1 MNLRGMRGVRWLF
14 RSRAEMADD
23 VDEEIAFHLRMRAE
37 SLEREGRT
45 RAEAEAEARREFGEV
60 AGLRSSL
67 LMSDT
72 RVQRRLRWSVVVDEL
87 RQDTSFAVRSLRRA
101 PAFAA
106 VALGT
111 LALSLGAA
119 VAMFSVVNAVVLR
132 PLPYDEPGRL
142 VLLSPGQN
150 SNITLAETLESN
162 VRGLAAVSG
171 MSQWGLTLTGA
182 GEAVSLEA
190 QVVEPAF
197 FDVFAV
203 RPSVGRVFREDERDP
218 ARSDVVIVSDAIWR
232 ARFGAD
238 PSIIGRRIDVDGY
251 GHRSREV
258 IGIMPRG
265 FEAPLTAS
273 SPEPHLWVPLT
284 LVPGRTIATDS
295 SWYVNTVAA
304 RMHAGVG
311 VADIARDVRGT
322 MERLRA
328 EFSQI
333 SEDDV
338 RQSGAA
344 GMLDSVVGDARRTL
358 WILLGAVGLVLLL
371 ACANLAN
378 LLLARGARRRQE
390 LAARAALGA
399 SRARLVRELV
409 TESVLLAA
417 LGATLGLALAGA
429 LLQLLRVSEVS
440 GLPRAADLGLDIR
453 VVVFAC
459 VATTMCVLLF
469 GVLPALFA
477 TAGDLRPSLGPGSRV
492 RGQSRS
498 GRRFGSMLIGGEV
511 ALAMVLVTGAGLLI
525 SSFRVLRSV
534 DPGMDASDVLA
545 VRLAPA
551 SAEYDGERAVQL
563 YNELFER
570 LRRLPGVSD
579 VGAIHLLPFTG
590 GNWRFPYLADGHEPP
605 ANAPLPSANFRVVTP
620 SYFDALDI
628 GLVAGRAFDS
638 RDQRNSEPVGIIN
651 RRLADQLWPGEQA
664 VGREIRMFGNS
675 PIRVVGVVGDVRQ
688 HGLDTTPEPEIYR
701 PISQWTLSSMTVTVE
716 SAGSLAALEP
726 MVRAAVRAMDENIP
740 VTEVRP
746 LDSVIHESL
755 ARRRFFAAVL
765 TTFGAVAMLLGII
778 GIYGVM
784 TYNAASRVPEFGVR
798 IALGA
803 THGDVLRL
811 AFAAG
816 LTPVAVGLAGG
827 TAAAMAA
834 GRLISGL
841 LYGIQPHDPATLLV
855 AIIVL
860 GGAASLASWIP
871 ARRFSRV
878 DPVSVLGS
886 N

>member
-1 MNLRGMRGVRWLF
+1 MSLRGMRGVRWLF
-14 RSRAEMADD
+14 RSRNEMAYD
-23 VDEEIAFHLRMRAE
+23 VDEEIEFHIAMRTE

-45 RAEAEAEARREFGEV
+45 RAEAEAEARREFGDV
-60 AGLRSSL
+60 SGLRRSL
-67 LMSDT
+67 LTTDA
-72 RVQRRLRWSVVVDEL
+72 RVQRRLKWSVVVDEV
-87 RQDTSFAVRSLRRA
+87 RQDTSFALRSLRRS
-101 PAFAA
+101 PGFA
-106 VALGT
+106 VVSLGT
-111 LALSLGAA
+111 LALSMGAA

-142 VLLSPGQN
+142 VQLSPGQN
-150 SNITLAETLESN
+150 SNITMAETLERD
-162 VRGLAAVSG
+162 VRGLAAVTG
-171 MSQWGLTLTGA
+171 MSQWALTLTGA
-182 GEAVSLEA
+182 GEAVALEA

-203 RPSVGRVFREDERDP
+203 RPAVGRAFREDERDP
-218 ARSDVVIVSDAIWR
+218 ALSDVVVLSDALWR
-232 ARFGAD
+232 TRFGAD
-238 PSIIGRRIDVDGY
+238 ASIIGRRIDVDGY

-258 IGIMPRG
+258 IGVMPAD
-265 FEAPLTAS
+265 FEPPLTGSA
-273 SPEPHLWVPLT
+273 PQPQLWVPLT
-284 LVPGRTIATDS
+284 FIPGRTIATDS

-304 RMHAGVG
+304 RMHAGVD
-311 VADIARDVRGT
+311 VEDIARDVRSA

-333 SEDDV
+333 SEDAV
-338 RQSGAA
+338 RQAGAA
-344 GMLDSVVGDARRTL
+344 GLLESVVGDARRTL
-358 WILLGAVGLVLLL
+358 WTLLGAVGLVLLL

-399 SRARLVRELV
+399 PRSRIVRELI
-409 TESVLLAA
+409 TESALLAA
-417 LGATLGLALAGA
+417 LGMTLGLVLAQV
-429 LLQLLRVSEVS
+429 LLQLLRVSAVS

-453 VVVFAC
+453 VIAFAGT
-459 VATTMCVLLF
+459 ATTICVLLF
-469 GVLPALFA
+469 GVLPALYA

-492 RGQSRS
+492 RGQTRS
-498 GRRFGSMLIGGEV
+498 GRRYGSLLIGGEV

-525 SSFRVLRSV
+525 SSFRALRSV

-545 VRLAPA
+545 VRLSPA
-551 SAEYDGERAVQL
+551 SAEYSGDRAVQL
-563 YNELFER
+563 YDELFER

-590 GNWRFPYLADGHEPP
+590 GNWRFPYLAEGHEPP
-605 ANAPLPSANFRVVTP
+605 ANAPLPSANFRVITP
-620 SYFDALDI
+620 AYFDALDI
-628 GLVAGRAFDS
+628 PLVGGRAFDS
-638 RDQRNSEPVGIIN
+638 RDNSSSEPVGIIN
-651 RRLADQLWPGEQA
+651 RTLADQLWPNQEA
-664 VGREIRMFGNS
+664 VGREIRIFGNL
-675 PIRVVGVVGDVRQ
+675 PVRVVGVAGDVRQ
-688 HGLDTTPEPEIYR
+688 HGLDATPEPEIYR
-701 PISQWTLSSMTVTVE
+701 PITQWTLSSMTVTVE
-716 SAGSLAALEP
+716 SAGGLAALESI
-726 MVRAAVRAMDENIP
+726 VRAAIRDMDENIP
-740 VTEVRP
+740 VTESRP
-746 LDSVIHESL
+746 LDSVIDESL
-755 ARRRFFAAVL
+755 ARRRFFAGVL
-765 TTFGAVAMLLGII
+765 TTFGAVALLLGII

-811 AFAAG
+811 AFGAG
-816 LTPVAVGLAGG
+816 LMPVAIGLAGG

-841 LYGIQPHDPATLLV
+841 LYGIQPHDPVTLLV
-855 AIIVL
+855 AVVVL